1 MQLDRKVP
9 LESIEAGCGI
19 GDTLIQFVAQ
29 VNDKRGRVVRSC
41 SLIQRG
47 MKRSAVDVRAS

>member
-9 LESIEAGCGI
+9 LESIKAGCRI